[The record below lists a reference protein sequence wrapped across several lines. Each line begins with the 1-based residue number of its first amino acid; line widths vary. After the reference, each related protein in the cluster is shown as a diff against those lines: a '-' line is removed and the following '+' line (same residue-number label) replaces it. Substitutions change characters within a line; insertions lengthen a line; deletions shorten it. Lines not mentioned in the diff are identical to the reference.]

1 MRDVLEWAA
10 QHSRI
15 ILTHDKKTMIAI
27 AAQRI
32 QKNLKMP
39 GLIIARKALG
49 IRATIG
55 DLAILVNCGVL
66 EDFNQQV
73 IQLPL

>member
-1 MRDVLEWAA
+1 
-10 QHSRI
+10 
-15 ILTHDKKTMIAI
+15 MIAI